1 MTEIELNNEYFE
13 WMCQL
18 VCNERYSRRLSYQ
31 KLLRHLHNIDFQ
43 YMLPM
48 DGNRAE
54 DGIDL
59 RYRFGYEKEY
69 EGLMIA
75 SYLDNRPCSV
85 LEMLIAL
92 AFRCE
97 EHIMTD
103 PDIGNRMGQWFWNM
117 IVSLGLGSM
126 SDSRFDAAYTDDV
139 ISRFMNRKYKRN
151 GEGGLFTVER
161 CKYAAATGSKGFRW
175 LESEMVKQ
183 LDKQGDIDR
192 GYYNNMVDEAIKSL
206 SVYGDFER
214 FAADEPYVSDNTPP
228 WFGAGEPHEDDTTP
242 FDVR

>member
-69 EGLMIA
+69 EGPMIA

-97 EHIMTD
+97 EHMAKELGDVAWYLAVSANAIGYDFETIMQMNVD
-103 PDIGNRMGQWFWNM
+103 KLKARYPDG
-117 IVSLGLGSM
+117 
-126 SDSRFDAAYTDDV
+126 FDAEHSLHRNQDD
-139 ISRFMNRKYKRN
+139 I
-151 GEGGLFTVER
+151 
-161 CKYAAATGSKGFRW
+161 
-175 LESEMVKQ
+175 
-183 LDKQGDIDR
+183 
-192 GYYNNMVDEAIKSL
+192 
-206 SVYGDFER
+206 
-214 FAADEPYVSDNTPP
+214 
-228 WFGAGEPHEDDTTP
+228 
-242 FDVR
+242 

>member
-59 RYRFGYEKEY
+59 
-69 EGLMIA
+69 
-75 SYLDNRPCSV
+75 DNRPCSV

-126 SDSRFDAAYTDDV
+126 SDSRFNAAYTDDV

-161 CKYAAATGSKGFRW
+161 CKYDMRTVEIW
-175 LESEMVKQ
+175 WQMNWY
-183 LDKQGDIDR
+183 LDSI
-192 GYYNNMVDEAIKSL
+192 L
-206 SVYGDFER
+206 
-214 FAADEPYVSDNTPP
+214 
-228 WFGAGEPHEDDTTP
+228 
-242 FDVR
+242 